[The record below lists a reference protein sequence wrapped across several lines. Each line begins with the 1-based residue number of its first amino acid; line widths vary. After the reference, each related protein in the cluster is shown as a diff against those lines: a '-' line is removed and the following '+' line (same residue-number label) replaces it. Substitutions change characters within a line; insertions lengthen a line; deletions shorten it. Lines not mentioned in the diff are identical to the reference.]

1 MDGWP
6 PRAARA
12 AIIASMLI
20 IAACGGGSPP
30 ASASPT
36 PTTSNDAASPAPV
49 APSPAVG
56 DLDPSVPTACL
67 TLGPQDCERART
79 MAASVLEAGDPGAV
93 YVQVGPFGCSVAD
106 PCPTTLAARPEGDV
120 VIEFP
125 GGAGINVHLVV
136 AADGSFEAVRGE
148 PMGIA
153 VEPMSPAGVEAGPMP
168 FTLGHCGV
176 LSGIDLDGS
185 WWDPVGPVPMD
196 SGEAVNATAGIMT
209 VTDPNHAAF
218 TTPTGFAIQLQRR
231 AGPKLLPFC
240 M

>member
-6 PRAARA
+6 PRAAFA
-12 AIIASMLI
+12 AISLSSLILAS
-20 IAACGGGSPP
+20 CGGAISPTDPASPVATPP
-30 ASASPT
+30 ASA
-36 PTTSNDAASPAPV
+36 AP
-49 APSPAVG
+49 
-56 DLDPSVPTACL
+56 DPSSGVIDPLAPTACL
-67 TLGPQDCERART
+67 TLGAQDCVRAGT
-79 MAASVLEAGDPGAV
+79 MAASVLDDADPPVV

-106 PCPTTLAARPEGDV
+106 SCPTTLAARPEGDV

-136 AADGSFEAVRGE
+136 AADGTFEATRGE

-153 VEPMSPAGVEAGPMP
+153 VDPVSPVGIEPGAVP
-168 FTLGHCGV
+168 FTLGHCGI

-185 WWDPVGPVPMD
+185 WWDPVGPVPMG